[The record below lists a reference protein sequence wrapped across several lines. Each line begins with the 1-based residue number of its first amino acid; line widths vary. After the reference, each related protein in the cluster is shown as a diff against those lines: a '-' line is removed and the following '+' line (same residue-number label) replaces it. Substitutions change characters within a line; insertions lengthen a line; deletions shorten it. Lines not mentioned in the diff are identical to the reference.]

1 MCASLSVKVRRRV
14 VVVTLAS
21 LPEKLS
27 VFIKFFL
34 LVWRLE
40 TNRVQFRNIKIIE
53 TKKTT

>member
-1 MCASLSVKVRRRV
+1 MCKFVSESEEKGGGDG
-14 VVVTLAS
+14 AS

-34 LVWRLE
+34 SVWRLE